1 MKQFPLSGLIIS
13 FVLLSVNSHAQ
24 TIQYAYDPSGNRT
37 ERIIDLG
44 GKGSGIISN
53 DKEITKEPVPEDTLY
68 KKVIKDETFP
78 QQQIRIYPNPTQG
91 IISLEIPSDEEN
103 NEPIQII
110 VLDVNGKLLINKP
123 NEALMTEID
132 LSRQPD
138 GIYILNLKKGIKI
151 SQWKIIKHK

>member
-1 MKQFPLSGLIIS
+1 MIIS
-13 FVLLSVNSHAQ
+13 FLLLSVNSHAQ
-24 TIQYAYDPSGNRT
+24 TIQYTYDASGNRT

-44 GKGSGIISN
+44 GKGSGISSN
-53 DKEITKEPVPEDTLY
+53 DKEISKEPVIEDTIN
-68 KKVIKDETFP
+68 KKIIKDETFP
-78 QQQIRIYPNPTQG
+78 EQQVRIYPNPTQG

-110 VLDVNGKLLINKP
+110 VLDINGKVLMNKL
-123 NEALMTEID
+123 NEALMTKVD

-138 GIYILNLKKGIKI
+138 GIYILKLKKGIKT